1 MGRNNRTNTLIM
13 WLVVAGDFV
22 ILNLVLLVFTFLHPR
37 MEGWTWAQIRFF
49 MMICNV
55 ALLVSEHYYHPIIH
69 ERVVS
74 GADVLRRIVFLTM
87 TQTVLAYLFLKVVDV
102 RIPVGW
108 LLLGQG
114 FMGFVLITLAR
125 LLERTAIK
133 IYRERG
139 GNGRSVTFVGSD
151 SVMKAVYR
159 RLASDPTTGYEING
173 YYADKE
179 NNQELK
185 WLGTVNDLL
194 EKISQSES
202 IDLGDELYVCL
213 STRERDTILQL
224 SRYCD
229 QHVVK
234 FYYVPLSEEIIQLD
248 LTREFLS
255 DIEVYT
261 THESLLQNPVNKAL
275 KRVIDI
281 LGALLMLV
289 VTGLVLPLVYF
300 IIKKQSPGPLFFK
313 QLRTGLDGKPFMIY
327 KFRSMHVNL
336 DADKK
341 QATKED
347 VRKFPFGSF
356 MRKTNIDEL
365 PQAWNVLKGEMSVVG
380 PRPHMLAHTK
390 MYSKLIDKYMVR
402 HFVKPGITGW
412 AQTTGFRGETK
423 ELWQMEERIK
433 RDIWYIEHW
442 TIWLDFRIIWLTIK
456 NVFVKNQNAY

>member
-1 MGRNNRTNTLIM
+1 MTRNNRTNTLFM

-22 ILNLVLLVFTFLHPR
+22 ILNLVLLAFAFLHPR

-55 ALLVSEHYYHPIIH
+55 ALLVSEHYHHPIIH

-87 TQTVLAYLFLKVVDV
+87 TQTVLAYLFLKVVDM

-108 LLLGQG
+108 LLLEQG
-114 FMGFVLITLAR
+114 IMGFVLITLAR
-125 LLERTAIK
+125 LLERTTIK
-133 IYRERG
+133 TYRERG
-139 GNGRSVTFVGSD
+139 GNRRVITLVGSD
-151 SVMKAVYR
+151 SILKAVYQ

-173 YYADKE
+173 YYADREKD
-179 NNQELK
+179 QEMK

-202 IDLGDELYVCL
+202 IDLGDELYVSL

-289 VTGLVLPLVYF
+289 VTGLVLPLVYL